1 MSESELPTIALVGN
15 PNTGKTTLFNA
26 LCGARART
34 ANFPGSTVDHHLGQ
48 CANGGRPLEVIDL
61 PGIYSLA
68 LDLPESVLC
77 ADCIDGRL
85 AMVPDAVVL
94 VLDATNL
101 VRNLQFASTILRR
114 GVPCVVALTMTDAA
128 RSAGLVVDPASLSRD
143 LGVPVIEASG
153 RTGIGLAALA
163 AAAHDIATRQAPP
176 MPGVPCP
183 AAEPGTAACA
193 DWAAGVFERAGG
205 RTTRAAADPLT
216 ERLDRAF
223 THPIGG
229 IVAFALTMA
238 LLFTSI
244 FWLASYP
251 MDALDAVF
259 GQLAELVHRLLPEG
273 LVADLLA
280 DGVVGGIGATV
291 VFLPQIALLFFL
303 LALLEDTG
311 YLARAAL
318 SLDRTMRRFGLPG
331 QAFLPLLSSHAC
343 ALPGIMSTRLIPGRR
358 DRLAT
363 ILCAPFM
370 SCTARIPVYVLLCGL
385 LFAGEPW
392 KAGLAFV
399 GCYALGIVAGLGTAW
414 LLRRTILAGDGR
426 AMVMELPPYRR
437 PSLRTAFHVARDRS
451 QLFLRNAATVIL
463 AISVVM
469 WWLSAFPR
477 VEPTRES
484 VALRQVAEAATAA
497 GDEARA
503 AELVSAAE
511 AMDARTQ
518 ARGSFAARLGDAV
531 QPAFEPLGL
540 DRQLTMAVLT
550 SFLAREVFVNTVAI
564 QVQSGD
570 DVADPGTMESMR
582 TATRDDGSPLFAP
595 ATCAALLVFYVL
607 AMQCLPTLVLTA
619 REAGGWRWALLQLGW
634 MSSLAWIA
642 GAIAFRL
649 VAT

>member
-1 MSESELPTIALVGN
+1 MNNAVPATIVLVGN

-34 ANFPGSTVDHHLGQ
+34 SNFPGSTVEHHAGL
-48 CANGGRPLEVIDL
+48 CTLAGGAVEVIDL
-61 PGIYSLA
+61 PGVYSLE
-68 LDLPESVLC
+68 LDLPESLVC
-77 ADCIDGRL
+77 ADCIAGRL
-85 AMVPDAVVL
+85 GPAPDAVVL

-101 VRNLQFASTILRR
+101 QRNLQFASSVLRR
-114 GVPCVVALTMTDAA
+114 GVPCVAALTMTDAA
-128 RSAGLVVDPASLSRD
+128 RSAGLVLDPASIGTD
-143 LGVPVIEASG
+143 LGIPVIEASG
-153 RTGIGLAALA
+153 RTGIGLAQLA
-163 AAAHDIATRQAPP
+163 HSARDIATRLAPP
-176 MPGVPCP
+176 NP
-183 AAEPGTAACA
+183 AIPYPQASPGTSTCA
-193 DWAAGVFERAGG
+193 DWASGIFERAGG
-205 RTTRAAADPLT
+205 RPTRAGMDPLT

-223 THPIGG
+223 THPVLGLA
-229 IVAFALTMA
+229 AFLTTMA
-238 LLFTSI
+238 VLFMSI
-244 FWLASYP
+244 FWLAGYP
-251 MDALDAVF
+251 MDAIDALI
-259 GQLAELVHRLLPEG
+259 GALAESVRSLMPGGLLR
-273 LVADLLA
+273 DFLA
-280 DGVVGGIGATV
+280 DGLIGGIGATL

-385 LFAGEPW
+385 LFADAPW
-392 KAGLAFV
+392 LAGIAFA
-399 GCYALGIVAGLGTAW
+399 GCYALGIAAGLGTAW
-414 LLRRTILAGDGR
+414 LLRTTILAGEGR

-437 PSLRTAFHVARDRS
+437 PSLRTALLVSRDRS
-451 QLFLRNAATVIL
+451 ALFLRNAATVIL
-463 AISVVM
+463 SISVVM

-477 VEPTRES
+477 SEPVPQS
-484 VALRQVAEAATAA
+484 QALRQVAEAAVAA
-497 GDEARA
+497 GDELRA
-503 AELVSAAE
+503 AELVAAAE
-511 AMDARTQ
+511 SLDAQTQ
-518 ARGSFAARLGDAV
+518 ARSSFAARVGDAV
-531 QPAFEPLGL
+531 QPVFEPLGL

-570 DVADPGTMESMR
+570 DVSDPGTMESMR
-582 TATRDDGSPLFAP
+582 AATRDDGSPLFSRG
-595 ATCAALLVFYVL
+595 TCAALLIFYVL

-634 MSSLAWIA
+634 MSSIAWIA

-649 VAT
+649 VAA